1 MRVTTVSRARL
12 DERKKVQ
19 KFINFCLKL
28 AMVLIWNI
36 SNSTWR
42 QLIVLWKVQ
51 NHNVRSSGHNA
62 RSALL
67 DRGTGTIDL
76 RQLLF
81 WHRKFSFDPTNYER
95 CLHPNDTLAYRG
107 VHNNSFLTLRVIHEL
122 KKGDRASFV
131 GLLQGLYS
139 RYNKITLNGKK
150 NPCRDLIWWKKIPA
164 NSNAEKKCS

>member
-12 DERKKVQ
+12 DEWKKVQ
-19 KFINFCLKL
+19 KFINFCLKVGPS
-28 AMVLIWNI
+28 ANWNI

-81 WHRKFSFDPTNYER
+81 WHRKFSCDPTNYER
-95 CLHPNDTLAYRG
+95 CLHPSDTSAYDSL
-107 VHNNSFLTLRVIHEL
+107 HNNPPAITRSLRATGNPLV
-122 KKGDRASFV
+122 KKGIELLS
-131 GLLQGLYS
+131 GLFKVFILGVI
-139 RYNKITLNGKK
+139 K
-150 NPCRDLIWWKKIPA
+150 
-164 NSNAEKKCS
+164 